1 MNQKSESRSR
11 FAKFLGTRL
20 VLAGCGILL
29 LLILSALPTAP
40 RGWTRELFGPR
51 ISIRETIWVPAEG
64 LGFGAL
70 TWCAGEW
77 QRHPLLNSRSLKASA
92 ANPCVTHL
100 VPFWR
105 LSTATVLHPR

>member
-11 FAKFLGTRL
+11 FAEFPGNRL
-20 VLAGCGILL
+20 VPAGSGILL
-29 LLILSALPTAP
+29 PLILSALTAAP

-51 ISIRETIWVPAEG
+51 TSINETTWMPAEG

-77 QRHPLLNSRSLKASA
+77 QRRVEFNSRSLDVAAASPWVA
-92 ANPCVTHL
+92 HL
-100 VPFWR
+100 VP
-105 LSTATVLHPR
+105 